1 MPTVKIGSMA
11 TIVLGRSRQIGEN
24 FGVQTLYHNIAHC
37 FGVGDFMTIFTK
49 PDSRLSQAY
58 RYWELLYTL
67 AERELKVRYRGSF
80 LGVYWSL
87 FNPLIMSGLYA
98 TIFGEA
104 FKKHYH
110 DSLWEYSLSAFTG
123 LAIFHFFQGS
133 TNQALNSVVA
143 NGSLLNKI
151 RLPITVFPLSTVLAN
166 TVQLVVGMIPLLA
179 ILTFALSGHQWSILI
194 NIITIPLPLIA
205 LVLVSAGVGF
215 LVSALYV
222 FFRDLPFFYEL
233 VQFVLMLS
241 SPIFYPLA
249 LVPEGIRQVLKINPL
264 YPIIE
269 SLRQIV
275 LSGEF
280 PDPALIIRAWLSGII
295 ILTIGLIGF
304 NWLRPKFMDLL

>member
-1 MPTVKIGSMA
+1 MAAIEFNLVVGTIGA
-11 TIVLGRSRQIGEN
+11 N

-49 PDSRLSQAY
+49 PDSRLAQAY

-87 FNPLIMSGLYA
+87 FNPLMMTGLY
-98 TIFGEA
+98 TVIFGDA
-104 FKKHYH
+104 FKKDYD
-110 DSLWEYSLSAFTG
+110 DSIWKYSLSAFTG
-123 LAIFHFFQGS
+123 LVIIHFFQGS
-133 TNQALNSVVA
+133 TSQALSSVVA

-151 RLPITVFPLSTVLAN
+151 RLPITVFPLSTILAN
-166 TVQLVVGMIPLLA
+166 TYQLIIGMIPLLA
-179 ILTFALSGHQWSILI
+179 ILTLVISSHQWSILI
-194 NIITIPLPLIA
+194 NIIAIPLPLIA
-205 LVLVSAGVGF
+205 LMLVSAGVGF

-233 VQFVLMLS
+233 IQFVLMLT
-241 SPIFYPLA
+241 SPIFYSINIIKDPVILQ
-249 LVPEGIRQVLKINPL
+249 LLELNPL
-264 YPIIE
+264 YPVIQ

-275 LSGEF
+275 LSGQL
-280 PDPALIIRAWLSGII
+280 PDLSLIIRALLSGLI
-295 ILTIGLIGF
+295 ILTVGLISF